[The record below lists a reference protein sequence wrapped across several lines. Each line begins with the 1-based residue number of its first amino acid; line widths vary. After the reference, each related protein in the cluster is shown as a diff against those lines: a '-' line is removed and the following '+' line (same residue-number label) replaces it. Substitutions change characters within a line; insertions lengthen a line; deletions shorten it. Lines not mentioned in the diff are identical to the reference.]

1 MSKEKISDIMTKTE
15 LSHIETLENA
25 VKWDYLKGK
34 LTFEELVIT
43 LRKLKKIKEI
53 RRKISQKP

>member
-1 MSKEKISDIMTKTE
+1 MSKEKISDIMFQT
-15 LSHIETLENA
+15 
-25 VKWDYLKGK
+25 VKQGK